1 MFKRTGMNTINRV
14 KKAAGGPT
22 KLKDMK
28 SATNVAAKIASA
40 GVSKLQGKRSP
51 DKKPVAP
58 VKPKSPRT
66 PTPPTGRKPKVK
78 DKITATSTP
87 NTAGAAAARASLTA
101 NRATFGGESRGG
113 TGKKI
118 VKKVKK
124 TKGSSSAGVSQ
135 KDKPSQVSKVK
146 KKLNKRGGA

>member
-1 MFKRTGMNTINRV
+1 MNTINRV

-78 DKITATSTP
+78 DKPAATSIP
-87 NTAGAAAARASLTA
+87 NVAGQAAARASLTA
-101 NRATFGGESRGG
+101 NRGTTFGGK
-113 TGKKI
+113 GKAST

-124 TKGSSSAGVSQ
+124 TKGSSGAGVSQ
-135 KDKPSQVSKVK
+135 KDKPSQVKKIK
-146 KKLNKRGGA
+146 KKLKGGI